1 MEFFINNCWNL
12 FIKTTR
18 MRSKTNAPL
27 VLSADEKKLVKEAS
41 KTSEYQDSLDIVIN
55 EASRIADLIRKA
67 KHCVAF
73 TGAGISTSAGIGDYG
88 GKSGKCTAEDR

>member
-1 MEFFINNCWNL
+1 
-12 FIKTTR
+12 

-41 KTSEYQDSLDIVIN
+41 KTSEYQDSLDIFIT

-67 KHCVAF
+67 KHCVVLGFRHLPVSGTTEGNLAN
-73 TGAGISTSAGIGDYG
+73 ALRKIG
-88 GKSGKCTAEDR
+88 KATKLK